1 MGHIIINIIMET
13 AIYSF
18 RLYQV
23 RKFGFVQKFGLN
35 RARKIIKIRNRNP
48 DPYGRQLSGSASRT
62 NWFIHHWL
70 ALLYILWRH
79 QKMTSYSLYQSSTN
93 VYFRSEILI
102 WRSSEQCSAK
112 PWISFTKKWWISNQ
126 DRFISFECLFP
137 KEIRI
142 CWFRKGEYFEGFI
155 NIGINVC
162 LSHLNSRWWW
172 SLRVVQSVAD
182 LGICS
187 VKPHDFYGNKNRERC
202 PARAGE

>member
-93 VYFRSEILI
+93 VYFRSEILT

-112 PWISFTKKWWISNQ
+112 PREFHLQKSDGYRTRIVSFLLNVYFQKKSEFA
-126 DRFISFECLFP
+126 DSE
-137 KEIRI
+137 KV
-142 CWFRKGEYFEGFI
+142 
-155 NIGINVC
+155 NILKV
-162 LSHLNSRWWW
+162 S
-172 SLRVVQSVAD
+172 
-182 LGICS
+182 
-187 VKPHDFYGNKNRERC
+187 
-202 PARAGE
+202 